1 MLADHIYSHLSSWLQ
16 PNDIKPLPKHEIDA
30 YLKSTSKKQDGKLFA
45 AYTLA
50 SDPED
55 FIAEQDELR
64 RHKDD
69 VDEELP
75 EDEDELADDNEE
87 AEPEVKPG
95 NKRKR
100 IAADQKP
107 AKKEPAAK
115 KTKTEKAPS
124 KRVSTLF
131 QLQTPSHLG
140 WMDIPSFLGAD
151 VSAFPLLLFEILCYQ
166 ATKKEAAAEDGEEPV
181 SKKASTSKAAA
192 NKKAPASAGKKAAAP
207 TSAAKESKESKEAK
221 EDAGDGTFLDKLSTR
236 RG

>member
-1 MLADHIYSHLSSWLQ
+1 MRSIIQNMLADQIYSHLSSWLQ

-50 SDPED
+50 SDPKD

-124 KRVSTLF
+124 KRVSTR
-131 QLQTPSHLG
+131 SHLQLHVNSKG
-140 WMDIPSFLGAD
+140 WISRHFL
-151 VSAFPLLLFEILCYQ
+151 
-166 ATKKEAAAEDGEEPV
+166 
-181 SKKASTSKAAA
+181 
-192 NKKAPASAGKKAAAP
+192 
-207 TSAAKESKESKEAK
+207 
-221 EDAGDGTFLDKLSTR
+221 
-236 RG
+236 